1 MHFAELARSCCAA
14 EWLYKGSAR
23 GVDGQDALT
32 DVSLRYG
39 SIELR
44 KNRMTDITLDVY
56 TCDAFE
62 LPNGGTFSPTT
73 STLITGK
80 TQAVLVDTQ
89 CREPDVQEV
98 IRRIEASGKTLT
110 TIFITHGHFDHYFGL
125 DMLLAHFPYAKAVAT
140 PSVAAYIAGNHS
152 AERKSA
158 VAFFGGQALDS
169 TVVPQALDADILRL
183 DDAVFRVSDLEQA
196 DIAPT
201 SIVHIP
207 SIDAV
212 IAGDAIYNGV
222 NPFLAA
228 SSPSDWP
235 KWVASVDR
243 IAALNPTTVI
253 AGHKSPTHGDGA
265 ACVSE
270 TRDYLA
276 KFIEFFETS
285 ADSRELVKRMREL
298 YPDHLNAS
306 ALVMSAVTAFNQKKR
321 RD

>member
-1 MHFAELARSCCAA
+1 
-14 EWLYKGSAR
+14 
-23 GVDGQDALT
+23 
-32 DVSLRYG
+32 
-39 SIELR
+39 
-44 KNRMTDITLDVY
+44 MTNINLNVY
-56 TCDAFE
+56 TCEAFE

-73 STLITGK
+73 STLITGD

-89 CREPDVQEV
+89 YRQPDVEEV
-98 IRRIEASGKTLT
+98 IRQIEASDKTLT

-125 DMLLAHFPYAKAVAT
+125 EMLLAHFPYARAVAT

-158 VAFFGGQALDS
+158 AAFFGGQALDS
-169 TVVPQALDADILRL
+169 TVVPQPLDTDILRL
-183 DDAVFRVSDLEQA
+183 DDAAFRVIDLEQA

-207 SIDAV
+207 SIGAV

-228 SSPSDWP
+228 SGPADWP

-253 AGHKSPTHGDGA
+253 AGHKQPTRGDEA
-265 ACVSE
+265 ACIGE
-270 TRDYLA
+270 TRDYLE
-276 KFIEFFETS
+276 KFIDLFGTS
-285 ADSRELVKRMREL
+285 SDSRELVRRMQEL
-298 YPDHLNAS
+298 YPDHINPS
-306 ALVMSAVTAFNQKKR
+306 ALVMSAVTAFKQKKR
-321 RD
+321 QEA